1 MFETLNP
8 LFLQDAKTG
17 SLDKWVK
24 NEGDA
29 VAAKEVLCEV
39 TLNGVTI
46 GLSIEQNGIL
56 AKKIVNDGQYCDV
69 GTDIALIAD
78 GKEAYLN
85 YLEALRIAASDR
97 EHLHDVEEA
106 RESGANKQTSTVVIL
121 REVKHLIQKGILN
134 EGYKT
139 CNILL

>member
-1 MFETLNP
+1 MFA
-8 LFLQDAKTG
+8 QDAKTG

-29 VAAKEVLCEV
+29 VSSKEILCEV

-69 GTDIALIAD
+69 GADIALIAD
-78 GKEAYLN
+78 GKEAYLS
-85 YLEALRIAASDR
+85 YLEALRIAASES
-97 EHLHDVEEA
+97 EHLHDVEEV
-106 RESGANKQTSTVVIL
+106 RESGVNKQTSTVVIL
-121 REVKHLIQKGILN
+121 REVKHLIQKGVLN
-134 EGYKT
+134 EGRYL
-139 CNILL
+139 CN